1 MIAGAE
7 LPQTR
12 PSVLW
17 TSAQQGSFGMLAG
30 VCGGGGGKVRGGAAD
45 QEKLTGT
52 RHASR
57 REGAAA
63 VGELGGCVISSLTL
77 WHVSTC
83 EQHTT
88 FQHTAVVWALRG
100 MGVQC
105 PSSMGRAAKCPP
117 PSPTPRCLPTY
128 ASVLIRTEGWA
139 LPHGMGI
146 R

>member
-63 VGELGGCVISSLTL
+63 VGELGGCIISSLLL
-77 WHVSTC
+77 WHVPTC

-88 FQHTAVVWALRG
+88 FQHTAVVWTLRG
-100 MGVQC
+100 RGVQC
-105 PSSMGRAAKCPP
+105 PSSHGPGSQMP
-117 PSPTPRCLPTY
+117 PS
-128 ASVLIRTEGWA
+128 
-139 LPHGMGI
+139 LPHPQVPSLLCEGTCTKRRVGSGMGI